1 MRLFLFLMLV
11 LVSPSLA
18 GRNFNGSSQYLN
30 AGSAIVTT
38 QPFTVACWFKVTNTT
53 ASHVLWSSG
62 VSSNQNR
69 YGLSA
74 AGAVAG
80 DPVRA
85 YSTNTAASIGVAS
98 STAAF
103 SANTWQHAA
112 GVWVSNSSRSVY
124 LNGGASASDS
134 TAIGAGT
141 PTETYIGVQSV
152 NGTLQN
158 YASGD
163 IAEVAIWSVALDA
176 AEIGALAKGFRPPQ
190 IRPQSLVSYSPLIA
204 DLRDLKRGATWT
216 DHSSTVSTHCR
227 RYGFLSPFAR
237 QWLAFDWLPSRAP

>member
-1 MRLFLFLMLV
+1 MRLLILSLW
-11 LVSPSLA
+11 LAVSTAQA

-30 AGSAIVTT
+30 AGSAIITT

-85 YSTNTAASIGVAS
+85 YTTNTAASIGVAS
-98 STAAF
+98 STVGF

-112 GVWVSNSSRSVY
+112 GVWVSNSSRTVY
-124 LNGGASASDS
+124 LNGGNSASDT

-158 YASGD
+158 YVSGD

-176 AEIGALAKGFRPPQ
+176 AEINALAKGFRPTQ
-190 IRPQSLVSYSPLIA
+190 IRPQSLVSYTPLIA

-216 DHSSTVSTHCR
+216 DHSSTVSAHCR
-227 RYGFLSPFAR
+227 RYGQLSPLLRA
-237 QWLAFDWLPSRAP
+237 WVAFDLLPSRVR